1 MPARNTVVSLCI
13 LYMVENVFLRNIY
26 ITKDLEMTLD
36 TADIYV
42 NVTILFTIIHTAG
55 GNFAV
60 LKQTLGE

>member
-1 MPARNTVVSLCI
+1 
-13 LYMVENVFLRNIY
+13 MVENVFLRNIY

-60 LKQTLGE
+60 LKQMLGE